1 MLIQLKF
8 TKGSA
13 EQIIYFFI
21 EVRDFRKVGNHW
33 VKAPTYGPSLCSFVG
48 KCQRQKLGQTNL
60 LCNVGGQATK
70 CEQVCLIVFEKCP
83 DTDRSGWLEVHENS
97 GKLSKELLGE
107 KESMRPK
114 ALRKVEIVL

>member
-33 VKAPTYGPSLCSFVG
+33 VKAPTYGPSLYSFVG
-48 KCQRQKLGQTNL
+48 KCQRQKLGKQTS
-60 LCNVGGQATK
+60 CVMYQ
-70 CEQVCLIVFEKCP
+70 
-83 DTDRSGWLEVHENS
+83 
-97 GKLSKELLGE
+97 
-107 KESMRPK
+107 MR
-114 ALRKVEIVL
+114 AGVLDCV